1 MGEVIRKVG
10 FRLWVALI
18 MVTIV
23 VVIFG
28 LYMFNEQ
35 RVIVNSEVAA
45 ARNLVVMSESVRE
58 NMAKKWDLGLFTT
71 AEVRRIHDT
80 ETDPALRKQKML
92 AAIPV
97 VAAWESAKAKA
108 KEGGFEFRTPRE
120 GARNPA
126 NEPDAIESEAL
137 TFFDKN
143 RDALE
148 HFVID
153 EEKNTIRY
161 FRPVRLEKVCMNC
174 HGDPATSVA
183 IWGRDDG
190 KDITG
195 YAMDNKQI
203 GDLHGAFEV
212 IKPLD
217 GADKEVRNNVFKG
230 ASAVLPLLLLALWF
244 VNRLSRTL
252 FVEPLANAAAICER
266 IAKGD
271 LTEEIEVHS
280 NDEVGKLMSALKAMS
295 ANLNNL
301 VGNVRSST
309 AEFTRSASEIASGN
323 IDLSSRTEQQAASLE
338 ETAASMDQMTTTVQQ
353 NADNARQAN
362 MLVSEARQ
370 RATHGRDV
378 ASQTVEAMTAIN
390 SSTKRMAD
398 IIGVI
403 DEIAF
408 QTNLLALNAA
418 VEAVR
423 AGEQGRGFAVVATE
437 VRNLA
442 QRSATSAKEIKDLIR
457 DSTAKVD
464 QGADLVNR
472 TGESL
477 SEIFGAV
484 TNVATM
490 INEIAAAS
498 KEQSDGIVQV
508 NQAVSQMDEMT
519 QQNAAL
525 VEQSTAAAKSLE
537 EMARELDGLVSKFE
551 VREGAAQLAP
561 PRPSSAPQRQAPR
574 PIAKRPPAG
583 RAPLAPPRQAPAAR
597 PPQVKA
603 APAQDD
609 EWEEF

>member
-1 MGEVIRKVG
+1 MGELIRKLG
-10 FRLWVALI
+10 FRTWVGLI
-18 MVTIV
+18 LVGIV

-28 LYMFNEQ
+28 LYVLNEQ
-35 RVIVNSEVAA
+35 RVIVQSQVAA

-58 NMAKKWDLGLFTT
+58 NMAKKWDLGLFSTT
-71 AEVRRIHDT
+71 EIRRINET

-126 NEPDAIESEAL
+126 NEPDPIEAEAL
-137 TFFDKN
+137 AFFDHN
-143 RDALE
+143 PEAAE
-148 HFVID
+148 HYVID
-153 EEKNTIRY
+153 EEKNAIRY

-174 HGDPATSVA
+174 HGDPRTSTT

-195 YAMDNKQI
+195 FAMDGKQV

-212 IKPLD
+212 IKPLAE
-217 GADKEVRNNVFKG
+217 ADSAVIRNVFTG
-230 ASAVLPLLLLALWF
+230 AAAVLPLLLLALWF

-252 FVEPLANAAAICER
+252 FVEPLANAAGICER
-266 IAKGD
+266 IAGGD
-271 LTEEIEVHS
+271 LTEEIQVRS
-280 NDEVGKLMSALKAMS
+280 DDEVGKLMAALRSMS
-295 ANLNNL
+295 TNLNAL

-309 AEFTRSASEIASGN
+309 SELTRSSTEIASGN

-338 ETAASMDQMTTTVQQ
+338 ETAASMDEMTTTVQQ

-378 ASQTVEAMTAIN
+378 SAQTVEAMTAIN
-390 SSTKRMAD
+390 ASSKRMAD

-418 VEAVR
+418 VEAAR

-442 QRSATSAKEIKDLIR
+442 QRSATAAKEIKDLIR

-472 TGESL
+472 TGDSL
-477 SEIFGAV
+477 SEIFSAV

-537 EMARELDGLVSKFE
+537 EMARELDGMVSTFR
-551 VREGAAQLAP
+551 VRDGGASHAPQQLA
-561 PRPSSAPQRQAPR
+561 AAPR
-574 PIAKRPPAG
+574 PRPVARPLQRPAARAAVPASRPP
-583 RAPLAPPRQAPAAR
+583 PLQR

>member
-1 MGEVIRKVG
+1 MGDVIRKLG
-10 FRLWVALI
+10 FRMWVALI
-18 MVTIV
+18 MVVIV
-23 VVIFG
+23 IVLFAMYVV
-28 LYMFNEQ
+28 NEQ
-35 RVIVNSEVAA
+35 RSNVESQVTA

-58 NMAKKWDLGLFTT
+58 NMANKWDLGLFST
-71 AEVRRIHDT
+71 AEMRRINET
-80 ETDPALRKQKML
+80 EADPALRKQKML
-92 AAIPV
+92 ATIPV

-126 NEPDAIESEAL
+126 NEPDAVESEAL
-137 TFFDKN
+137 TFFDRN
-143 RDALE
+143 PDAAE
-148 HFVID
+148 HYVID
-153 EEKNTIRY
+153 KEKNAIRY

-174 HGDPATSVA
+174 HGDPRTSA
-183 IWGRDDG
+183 EIWGRDDG

-195 YAMDNKQI
+195 FVMDGEQV

-217 GADKEVRNNVFKG
+217 EADRKVRNNVLTG
-230 ASAVLPLLLLALWF
+230 AAAVVPLLLLALWF
-244 VNRLSRTL
+244 VNRLSRAL
-252 FVEPLANAAAICER
+252 FVEPLANAAGICER
-266 IAKGD
+266 IAAGD
-271 LTEEIEVHS
+271 LTEEIQVHS
-280 NDEVGKLMSALKAMS
+280 NDEVGKLMSALRSMS
-295 ANLNNL
+295 ANLNAL

-309 AEFTRSASEIASGN
+309 SELTRSSSEIASGN

-378 ASQTVEAMTAIN
+378 SAQTVEAMTAIN
-390 SSTKRMAD
+390 ASSKRMAD

-418 VEAVR
+418 VEAAR

-442 QRSATSAKEIKDLIR
+442 QRSATAAKEIKDLIR

-464 QGADLVNR
+464 QGAELVNR
-472 TGESL
+472 TGDSL
-477 SEIFGAV
+477 SEIFSAV

-537 EMARELDGLVSKFE
+537 EMARELDGMVSKFR
-551 VREGAAQLAP
+551 VRDGGAQLA
-561 PRPSSAPQRQAPR
+561 APQRAAAPLPR
-574 PIAKRPPAG
+574 PVARPAQRPPA
-583 RAPLAPPRQAPAAR
+583 RAAVAPPRAAPAQR

-603 APAQDD
+603 SPAQDD

>member
-1 MGEVIRKVG
+1 VGEVIRKVG

-18 MVTIV
+18 LVAIV
-23 VVIFG
+23 VIIFG
-28 LYMFNEQ
+28 LYM
-35 RVIVNSEVAA
+35 VSERRAIIDSQVTA

-58 NMAKKWDLGLFTT
+58 NMAQKWDLGLFSTT
-71 AEVRRIHDT
+71 ELRRIHDS
-80 ETDPALRKQKML
+80 ETDPALRKQKVL
-92 AAIPV
+92 AVIPV
-97 VAAWESAKAKA
+97 VAAWESAKSKA

-126 NEPDAIESEAL
+126 NEPDVIESEAL
-137 TFFDKN
+137 MVFDKN
-143 RDALE
+143 PDALE
-148 HFVID
+148 HMVID

-195 YAMDNKQI
+195 FAMDNKQV

-217 GADKEVRNNVFKG
+217 EADQQVRKNVFKG

-280 NDEVGKLMSALKAMS
+280 NDEVGKLMGALKAMS
-295 ANLNNL
+295 GNLNNL

-378 ASQTVEAMTAIN
+378 ASQTVEAMAAIN

-418 VEAVR
+418 VEAAR

-477 SEIFGAV
+477 AEIFGAV

-561 PRPSSAPQRQAPR
+561 PRASAAPQRQAPR
-574 PIAKRPPAG
+574 PIAKRPPT

>member
-1 MGEVIRKVG
+1 MGEVARKLG
-10 FRLWVALI
+10 FRMWVGLV
-18 MVTIV
+18 MVTIIV
-23 VVIFG
+23 VVFV
-28 LYMFNEQ
+28 LYVVNER
-35 RVIVNSEVAA
+35 RVIVDSQVAA
-45 ARNLVVMSESVRE
+45 ARNTVVMAESVRE
-58 NMAKKWDLGLFTT
+58 NMANKWDLGLFSTT
-71 AEVRRIHDT
+71 EIRRISDT
-80 ETDPALRKQKML
+80 EQDPAVRKQKML
-92 AAIPV
+92 ATIPV

-108 KEGGFEFRTPRE
+108 KDGGFEFRTPRE

-126 NEPDAIESEAL
+126 NEPDAVESEAL
-137 TFFDKN
+137 SFFDRN
-143 RDALE
+143 PDAVE
-148 HFVID
+148 HYVID
-153 EEKNTIRY
+153 EEMNAIRY

-174 HGDPATSVA
+174 HGDPRTSTEV
-183 IWGRDDG
+183 WGRDDG

-195 YAMDNKQI
+195 FPMDNKQV

-212 IKPLD
+212 IKPLKE
-217 GADKEVRNNVFKG
+217 ADALIRNNVLTG
-230 ASAVLPLLLLALWF
+230 AAAVFPLLLLALWF

-252 FVEPLANAAAICER
+252 FVEPLANAAGICER
-266 IAKGD
+266 IAAGD
-271 LTEEIEVHS
+271 LTENIEVHS
-280 NDEVGKLMSALKAMS
+280 NDEVGKLMGALRTMTT
-295 ANLNNL
+295 NLNAL
-301 VGNVRSST
+301 VGNVRAST
-309 AEFTRSASEIASGN
+309 SELTRSSAEIASGN

-338 ETAASMDQMTTTVQQ
+338 QTAASMDQMTTTVQQ

-378 ASQTVEAMTAIN
+378 SSQTVEAMTAIN
-390 SSTKRMAD
+390 ASTKRMAD

-418 VEAVR
+418 VEAAR

-464 QGADLVNR
+464 QGAELVNR

-477 SEIFGAV
+477 SEIFSAV

-537 EMARELDGLVSKFE
+537 EMARELDGVVSKFR

-561 PRPSSAPQRQAPR
+561 PPPRSSAPLPR
-574 PIAKRPPAG
+574 PAARPAQRPQA
-583 RAPLAPPRQAPAAR
+583 RAAVAPPRQAPAQR

-603 APAQDD
+603 SPAPDD